1 MKQLY
6 ALFVLLIV
14 QLTSAQIVNIP
25 DPAFKAYLL
34 SANSTNLIA
43 SNQPWDFNFVFS
55 NPSGEYVPIDTNNDG
70 EIQVTEAQA
79 ITYLNVNYYFAAIQD
94 LTGLEAFVNLECLNL
109 DSPVVSSI
117 TLPPAL
123 QNLEG
128 LRLDSAV
135 SNASPI
141 SLNLPLLPNLKAFD
155 NTSVSVTDLNLSL
168 MPNIEYLRA
177 RNANLTSFNK
187 LDVPLLKYLDISQN
201 NISNL
206 DVSNMT
212 HLEGVGVMNSNV
224 QQINLTGS
232 TNLKGLNC
240 SGNQLTDLNV
250 NGLVNLQSLLFS
262 NNQISTINLTG
273 LSSLNF
279 LDCSQNPISSLDL
292 SGLTTI
298 TTLNCSENLLT
309 SLNIQHLTNLE
320 FLYCYSNQLT
330 ALNVTGLTSLSILQC
345 YDNQIGSLDVSG
357 LSSLTILNCQNNLI
371 QDINF
376 SGAINLLDFNCSGN
390 QLTSLEVSNLQGL
403 YSLSCSNNQLST
415 LILDNLPVLCSLY
428 CGNNQLTSL
437 DFATVPNITTLM
449 FDCGGNQIQTISF
462 KNGVNSVID
471 TNFNLTPNPLE
482 YICVDDG
489 ELELIQTVITQHQQH
504 SGLSAT
510 CHTNSFCTFTPG
522 GAVSTFRGVFRHDSN
537 ASGCDPADFVVPS
550 PRISISNGTTTASY
564 IGNANGQ
571 YSYSVQDGTF
581 SITPQ
586 LENPTYFTVTPP
598 NYLVTFPT
606 TPSPF
611 TQDFCLTNVGVAHD
625 LEAVIVPTEY
635 AVPGFESSYSLL
647 VRNKGNQNE
656 NVTLSFTFNDAVMNF
671 TQASIAPTSSTV
683 GLLTWNLGVIAPFE
697 TRTVNVTF
705 VLNTPTAV
713 PSLNA
718 NDVLNFQAN
727 ATGLSTD
734 VTPLD
739 NSFDLAQTVFNSYD
753 PNDKTCLQ
761 GTVIDPAE
769 IGSYVYYRIRFE
781 NTGTFPARNVVI
793 KDVINPAM
801 FDISTLRWVH
811 SSHSGYAQIQGNEV
825 RFIFE
830 NIQLPFEDDSND
842 GYVVFKI
849 KTLPTLTLNSS
860 ISNTASI
867 YFDFNYPIITNTET
881 SIFTTLDVASFQ
893 SDAVD
898 MFPVPAENTLQ
909 IVAPELIKSVSI
921 TDSQGRLLW
930 TQLGD
935 QATLQL
941 DMQALPP
948 GVYLIQTTTIGGEYL
963 KKVLKK

>member
-6 ALFVLLIV
+6 AFFVLLIV

-43 SNQPWDFNFVFS
+43 SNQPWDYSVGFFIPIGMS
-55 NPSGEYVPIDTNNDG
+55 VPIDTNNDG
-70 EIQVTEAQA
+70 EIQVAEAQA
-79 ITYLNVNYYFAAIQD
+79 ITYLDVDYYNTSIQD
-94 LTGLEAFVNLECLNL
+94 LTGLEAFINLEGLNL
-109 DSPVVSSI
+109 KGSSASTF
-117 TLPPAL
+117 TLPAAL

-128 LRLDSAV
+128 LRFGYSAM
-135 SNASPI
+135 NLTIA
-141 SLNLPLLPNLKAFD
+141 LNLPLLPNLKAFD
-155 NTSVSVTDLNLSL
+155 SSITSVTGLNLSL
-168 MPNIEYLRA
+168 MPNLEYLHA
-177 RNANLTSFNK
+177 INANLTSFNK
-187 LDVPLLKYLDISQN
+187 LDVPLLKYLDITQN
-201 NISNL
+201 NIPNL
-206 DVSNMT
+206 DISNMT
-212 HLEGVGVMNSNV
+212 HLETVKVGSSNV

-232 TNLKGLNC
+232 TNLKFLNC
-240 SGNQLTDLNV
+240 SSNQLTDLNV
-250 NGLVNLQSLLFS
+250 SGLVNLETLLFAYNQVS
-262 NNQISTINLTG
+262 NINLSG
-273 LSSLNF
+273 LSNLTTLGCSSNLISILDLSSQDSMVTLNCEQNLLTTLDLLHMTNLEN
-279 LDCSQNPISSLDL
+279 LDCSSNLLTTLNVSSLTLLKTLKCSYNQIGTLDL
-292 SGLTTI
+292 SGLSD
-298 TTLNCSENLLT
+298 LFLLEC
-309 SLNIQHLTNLE
+309 N
-320 FLYCYSNQLT
+320 
-330 ALNVTGLTSLSILQC
+330 
-345 YDNQIGSLDVSG
+345 D
-357 LSSLTILNCQNNLI
+357 NLI

-376 SGAINLLDFNCSGN
+376 FGVTNLIFLRCSEN
-390 QLTSLEVSNLQGL
+390 QLTSLTISDFPNLDYLDCKNNLLSNLILNNL
-403 YSLSCSNNQLST
+403 YDMSLFDCSNNLLS
-415 LILDNLPVLCSLY
+415 
-428 CGNNQLTSL
+428 SL
-437 DFATVPNITTLM
+437 DLTTVPNFSFIS
-449 FDCGGNQIQTISF
+449 FACGGNQIQTLSF
-462 KNGVNSVID
+462 KNGVNSSLSSVY
-471 TNFNLTPNPLE
+471 LSPNPMV
-482 YICVDDG
+482 YICVDED
-489 ELELIQTVITQHQQH
+489 EVPWMQNIIEQQQ
-504 SGLSAT
+504 SGLSPT

-550 PRISISNGTTTASY
+550 PRISISNGTNTASY

-598 NYLVTFPT
+598 NYLVTFPA

-611 TQDFCLTNVGVAHD
+611 TQDFCLTSVGVAHD
-625 LEAVIVPTEY
+625 LEAVIVPTDF

-647 VRNKGNQNE
+647 VKNKGNQNE

-727 ATGLSTD
+727 VAGLSTD

-849 KTLPTLTLNSS
+849 KTLPTLTLNST

-881 SIFTTLDVASFQ
+881 SIFTTLDVANFQ
-893 SDAVD
+893 SDAID

-948 GVYLIQTTTIGGEYL
+948 GVYLIQTTTIGGKYL